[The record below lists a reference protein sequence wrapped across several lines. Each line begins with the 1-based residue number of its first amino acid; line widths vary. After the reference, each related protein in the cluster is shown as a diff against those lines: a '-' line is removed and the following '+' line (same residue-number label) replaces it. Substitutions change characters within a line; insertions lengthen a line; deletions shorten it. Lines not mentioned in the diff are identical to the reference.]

1 MRKKSWQPKKMKNLF
16 FLWQMVQQSYQEET
30 TNSKNPLWDW
40 NPPWGERISAENL
53 MAIGKS
59 FNLQKQKMT
68 KESMRFFL
76 AHAEARKEFHLSSS
90 YWTEKFKL
98 RAEWRIIIPYLTR
111 FYIIERNSSERKFS
125 MRWEDWRKAKTSEAE
140 TNSIIL
146 TLQGKD
152 GMLYIITTLREN
164 SFRWKDL
171 KKALHLIFFEGE
183 SKYSLSRLAAQRICE
198 AEFIK

>member
-1 MRKKSWQPKKMKNLF
+1 
-16 FLWQMVQQSYQEET
+16 
-30 TNSKNPLWDW
+30 
-40 NPPWGERISAENL
+40 

-59 FNLQKQKMT
+59 FNLKKQKMT
-68 KESMRFFL
+68 KESMRFFWL
-76 AHAEARKEFHLSSS
+76 TQKLGKNFIFRHHIEQRSSNYVPREES
-90 YWTEKFKL
+90 SFLISQDLHYW
-98 RAEWRIIIPYLTR
+98 
-111 FYIIERNSSERKFS
+111 RNSSERKFS

-152 GMLYIITTLREN
+152 GMLYIITTLHEN

-183 SKYSLSRLAAQRICE
+183 SKHSLSRLAAQRICE